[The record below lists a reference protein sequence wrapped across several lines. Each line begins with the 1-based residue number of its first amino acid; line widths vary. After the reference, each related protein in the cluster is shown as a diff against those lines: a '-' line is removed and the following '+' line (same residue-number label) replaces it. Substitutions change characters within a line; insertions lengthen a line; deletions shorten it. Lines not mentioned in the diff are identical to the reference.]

1 MNDFLIVKD
10 LSCEINSSVILDKL
24 SFSIRNKGEIISF
37 LGPSGVGKTTLIRC
51 IAGLE
56 KISSGE
62 IVMNGSL
69 YSTKINSIEP
79 EKRNMALSFQENCL
93 FPNKTVLENIDIGFS
108 RKKKPLKLT
117 KNYLINLFNLSEIVS
132 KYPHEISSGEIQRAQ
147 ILRALI
153 SNPDLLLLDEPF
165 SNIDQDQREELQ
177 TNLKRVLKDNNIPT
191 IIVTHDINEAFY
203 MSDKCGVLIKNS
215 IVQFDT
221 PYNIHHYPNSKEVMQ
236 FISRGSLIKVKV
248 LDKKTVFHKKLGKIK
263 GNFITAPKIDSTV
276 KLLIQPED
284 ITHDNTSKLKLKICD
299 RKFRGTNFIYYLKLN
314 TNEAIPVSV
323 QSHNCEPCNIND
335 ELGIKLPIFINHLV
349 FF

>member
-1 MNDFLIVKD
+1 MNDFLIVTD

-69 YSTKINSIEP
+69 YSTKKNSIEP

-117 KNYLINLFNLSEIVS
+117 KNNLINLFNLSEIVS

-248 LDKKTVFHKKLGKIK
+248 LDKETVFHEKLGKIK
-263 GNFITAPKIDSTV
+263 GNFINKHAIGKTV
-276 KLLIQPED
+276 KLLIQAED
-284 ITHDNTSKLKLKICD
+284 LVHSDKSDLKFKVVDKRFL
-299 RKFRGTNFIYYLKLN
+299 GTNFIYFLKISNKETLP
-314 TNEAIPVSV
+314 ILVH
-323 QSHNCEPCNIND
+323 SHHTHQHNVND
-335 ELGIKLPIFINHLV
+335 FFGIKTPIYIKHLV
-349 FF
+349 CF

>member
-108 RKKKPLKLT
+108 RKK
-117 KNYLINLFNLSEIVS
+117 NL
-132 KYPHEISSGEIQRAQ
+132 
-147 ILRALI
+147 
-153 SNPDLLLLDEPF
+153 
-165 SNIDQDQREELQ
+165 
-177 TNLKRVLKDNNIPT
+177 
-191 IIVTHDINEAFY
+191 
-203 MSDKCGVLIKNS
+203 
-215 IVQFDT
+215 
-221 PYNIHHYPNSKEVMQ
+221 
-236 FISRGSLIKVKV
+236 
-248 LDKKTVFHKKLGKIK
+248 
-263 GNFITAPKIDSTV
+263 
-276 KLLIQPED
+276 
-284 ITHDNTSKLKLKICD
+284 
-299 RKFRGTNFIYYLKLN
+299 LN
-314 TNEAIPVSV
+314 
-323 QSHNCEPCNIND
+323 
-335 ELGIKLPIFINHLV
+335 
-349 FF
+349 

>member
-1 MNDFLIVKD
+1 
-10 LSCEINSSVILDKL
+10 
-24 SFSIRNKGEIISF
+24 
-37 LGPSGVGKTTLIRC
+37 
-51 IAGLE
+51 
-56 KISSGE
+56 
-62 IVMNGSL
+62 
-69 YSTKINSIEP
+69 
-79 EKRNMALSFQENCL
+79 
-93 FPNKTVLENIDIGFS
+93 
-108 RKKKPLKLT
+108 
-117 KNYLINLFNLSEIVS
+117 
-132 KYPHEISSGEIQRAQ
+132 
-147 ILRALI
+147 
-153 SNPDLLLLDEPF
+153 
-165 SNIDQDQREELQ
+165 
-177 TNLKRVLKDNNIPT
+177 
-191 IIVTHDINEAFY
+191 

-248 LDKKTVFHKKLGKIK
+248 LDKETVFHEKLGKIK

-284 ITHDNTSKLKLKICD
+284 ITYDNTSKLKLKICD

-314 TNEAIPVSV
+314 TTEAIPVSV